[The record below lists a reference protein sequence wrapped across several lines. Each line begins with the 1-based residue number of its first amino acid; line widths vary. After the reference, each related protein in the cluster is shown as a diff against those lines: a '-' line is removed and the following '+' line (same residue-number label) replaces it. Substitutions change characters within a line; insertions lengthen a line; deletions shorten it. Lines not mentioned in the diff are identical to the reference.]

1 LNDAA
6 LDLTPGTRRSIEAEG
21 YHAVLSVPLLSGERV
36 LGALVLYRERPGP
49 FTPDVVELAQVF
61 AAQAAV
67 AIENARLYHRA
78 EDRATKLHA
87 LSALTQLIV
96 TAATSGEVSLAV
108 AQASTDLLGARMARV
123 WVDAPEL
130 GVLRLEAA
138 HSNDP
143 TKSHMF

>member
-1 LNDAA
+1 
-6 LDLTPGTRRSIEAEG
+6 
-21 YHAVLSVPLLSGERV
+21 
-36 LGALVLYRERPGP
+36 LYR
-49 FTPDVVELAQVF
+49 
-61 AAQAAV
+61 
-67 AIENARLYHRA
+67 RA

-108 AQASTDLLGARMARV
+108 AQAATDLLGARMARV

-143 TKSHMF
+143 TKSHMFSPGAEMGRAEGIGGAVFTGRQPLYGRDLQTDPRRSERMVALDPDLHAYAALPLVTAERIVGVLIVLFTDR